1 MTDLTSAVRPIVIL
15 EFLSMSGPGG
25 VTLRELRDKL
35 EIPRS
40 SVWLLV
46 RQLEEGGFI
55 SKSGANNFV
64 PGPRLLRM
72 GLSLY
77 QIASMGGDARIV
89 VQQLSAGT
97 GLDVYLAI
105 RTGDSVV
112 YADRVFGANSVQLRR
127 QLGEPR
133 PLHASAAGKL
143 FLAYD
148 TDGLWDR
155 CIAGHELKRFTP
167 QTITDHA
174 ALRTQLDEIRKLGY
188 VDADGEVLVGIRS
201 LGSMVFNPD
210 GSPWAAVII
219 SAHESDL
226 NPKRDEALKRLIES
240 SAALTRARSELAAG

>member
-1 MTDLTSAVRPIVIL
+1 MTDLSSALRPIVIL
-15 EFLSMSGPGG
+15 EFLSKRPGG
-25 VTLRELRDKL
+25 ATLRELRDEL

-55 SKSGANNFV
+55 SKSGSGIFV
-64 PGPRLLRM
+64 PGSRLLQM

-77 QIASMGGDARIV
+77 QQASMGGDARMV
-89 VQQLSAGT
+89 LQRLSTAT

-148 TDGLWDR
+148 ADGLWQQY
-155 CIAGHELKRFTP
+155 IAGHELKRFTP
-167 QTITDHA
+167 QTITDHG
-174 ALRTQLDEIRKLGY
+174 ALRAQLEKIRKDGY
-188 VDADGEVLVGIRS
+188 VDADSEVLLGISS
-201 LGSMVFNPD
+201 LGCMVFNPD

-226 NPKRDEALKRLIES
+226 DPKRAEVLEQLIETC
-240 SAALTRARSELAAG
+240 AALTKARADLAAG

>member
-1 MTDLTSAVRPIVIL
+1 MTDLTSALRPTVIL
-15 EFLSMSGPGG
+15 EFLSSRPGG
-25 VTLRELRDKL
+25 ATLRELRDEL
-35 EIPRS
+35 DIPRS

-55 SKSGANNFV
+55 SKSGSGTFV
-64 PGPRLLRM
+64 PGSRLLRM

-77 QIASMGGDARIV
+77 QQASMGGDARMV
-89 VQQLSAGT
+89 LQRLSAAT

-105 RTGDSVV
+105 RTGDSIV
-112 YADRVFGANSVQLRR
+112 YADRVFGANSVQVRR

-148 TDGLWDR
+148 AGGLWQQ
-155 CIAGHELKRFTP
+155 CMAGRELERFTP
-167 QTITDHA
+167 QTITDHG
-174 ALRTQLDEIRKLGY
+174 ALRAQLEKIRKDGY
-188 VDADGEVLVGIRS
+188 VEADSEVLLGISS
-201 LGSMVFNPD
+201 LGCMVFDPD

-226 NPKRDEALKRLIES
+226 NPKRTEVLEYLIET
-240 SAALTRARSELAAG
+240 SAALTKARADLAVR